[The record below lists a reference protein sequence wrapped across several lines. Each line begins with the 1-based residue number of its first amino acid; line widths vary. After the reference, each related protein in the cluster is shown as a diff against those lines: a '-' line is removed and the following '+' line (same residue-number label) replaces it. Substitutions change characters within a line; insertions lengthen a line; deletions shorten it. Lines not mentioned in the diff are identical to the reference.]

1 MIRPRVSRFRC
12 SACADSDPEIDF
24 PQPPEPFFPSSPC
37 PTACP
42 TTHLLACRVSH
53 GVSVLGRNGKSHFES
68 SFDQTFDQV
77 VMYTPS
83 LLLIHSLGDP
93 SIDLLLSLSID
104 RRALSYTWSAVLLWV
119 PSCIPVARCV
129 PFVELPLWFL
139 LCLVNRLATR
149 VPVPRLSSFTSFSLQ
164 SFFPIFNFFKFSI
177 SFNFQ
182 FLQIS
187 GFIAGFP
194 AIPSVHPIEPATGHA
209 TRNPIY
215 SDLSG
220 VARFSTVVILCTPHQ
235 LHRPITRPSANP
247 PNDESTS
254 IQRLVLA
261 DLASASDRAAP
272 RVTAKETAAP
282 GPTSA
287 E

>member
-1 MIRPRVSRFRC
+1 MHPCRAMRTVCRTPFVVSVVF
-12 SACADSDPEIDF
+12 SQSTGNPG
-24 PQPPEPFFPSSPC
+24 PSS
-37 PTACP
+37 
-42 TTHLLACRVSH
+42 
-53 GVSVLGRNGKSHFES
+53 
-68 SFDQTFDQV
+68 Q
-77 VMYTPS
+77 
-83 LLLIHSLGDP
+83 
-93 SIDLLLSLSID
+93 
-104 RRALSYTWSAVLLWV
+104 AVLFH
-119 PSCIPVARCV
+119 
-129 PFVELPLWFL
+129 FVLTSVVLPNLQFL
-139 LCLVNRLATR
+139 
-149 VPVPRLSSFTSFSLQ
+149 S
-164 SFFPIFNFFKFSI
+164 IFNFFQFPI

-182 FLQIS
+182 FLQIP

-220 VARFSTVVILCTPHQ
+220 VVRFSTVVILCTPHQ
-235 LHRPITRPSANP
+235 LHLPMTRPSANP
-247 PNDESTS
+247 PDDKTTS

-261 DLASASDRAAP
+261 DRASASDRAAP